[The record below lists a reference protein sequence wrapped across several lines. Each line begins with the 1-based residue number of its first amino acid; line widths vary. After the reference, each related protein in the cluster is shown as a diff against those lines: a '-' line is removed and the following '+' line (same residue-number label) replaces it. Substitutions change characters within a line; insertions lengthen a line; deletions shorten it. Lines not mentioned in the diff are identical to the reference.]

1 MNRRRPSWD
10 FDEFS
15 DYIKKTYTYN
25 NTERNVFV
33 KDRFDPK
40 KIEKHTNILFFLD
53 KFTLNLQEYVKNNKL
68 HVNNKCL
75 KLFNDTKHTF
85 YELYPNPH
93 YNGVNKPKNVHECE
107 NATENIG
114 PDEKLRAHT
123 RHVMIIIPDDVVEMF
138 DLYCHEIAH
147 TLCNHV
153 QFRPDD
159 HHGDTEQDFPY
170 NQKLV
175 RKYAEEL
182 NFFRNYPSSI
192 PLFRNYPSSIPLQF
206 GWY

>member
-1 MNRRRPSWD
+1 M
-10 FDEFS
+10 
-15 DYIKKTYTYN
+15 
-25 NTERNVFV
+25 
-33 KDRFDPK
+33 
-40 KIEKHTNILFFLD
+40 
-53 KFTLNLQEYVKNNKL
+53 
-68 HVNNKCL
+68 
-75 KLFNDTKHTF
+75 
-85 YELYPNPH
+85 
-93 YNGVNKPKNVHECE
+93 HECE

-192 PLFRNYPSSIPLQF
+192 PLQF